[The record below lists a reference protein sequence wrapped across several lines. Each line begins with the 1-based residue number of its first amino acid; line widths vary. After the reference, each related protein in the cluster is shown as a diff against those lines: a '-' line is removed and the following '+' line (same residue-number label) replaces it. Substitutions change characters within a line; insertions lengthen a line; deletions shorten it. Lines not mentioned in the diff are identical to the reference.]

1 MIAFVQAIFYGNY
14 WIALAALCMACQTQ
28 YLLSGHYEVASP
40 VALFL
45 FFGTLFIYSAHR
57 LYGLYALS
65 LPKDAPYGKFALL
78 LKINTGVAAV
88 AGTVCWFQ
96 LPEAARW
103 QALAPCAL
111 ALAYILPVLPGRRR
125 LREIAMLKI
134 FLLAICWSWLTV
146 IVPAVAGG
154 MGWSAVATIMLME
167 RAAFIFAIA
176 IGFDLRDRQR
186 DQEAGLATLPVKLG
200 VRGAVLCAAGSL
212 LLAGGIAWLFT
223 SANIYPAAAFY
234 SIGLS
239 GLCVLVLISRSGR
252 SSISPYYFLFGLDG
266 LMILQFLLIIL

>member
-1 MIAFVQAIFYGNY
+1 LIPFVQVIFYGNY
-14 WIALAALCMACQTQ
+14 WIALAALCMTCQTQ
-28 YLLSGHYEVASP
+28 YLLTGHYEVASP

-65 LPKDAPYGKFALL
+65 LPKDSLYGKFAFL
-78 LKINTGVAAV
+78 LKINTPVAAV
-88 AGTVCWFQ
+88 VGTVCWFQ

-103 QALAPCAL
+103 QTLAPCAL

-125 LREIAMLKI
+125 LREVAMLKI
-134 FLLAICWSWLTV
+134 FLLAACWSWLTV

-154 MGWSAVATIMLME
+154 MGWSAVAPVMLLE

-200 VRGAVLCAAGSL
+200 ERGAVLCAAVSL
-212 LLAGGIAWLFT
+212 LFAWAIAWIFT
-223 SANIYPAAAFY
+223 SANVYPTAAFY
-234 SIGLS
+234 STGVS
-239 GLCVLVLISRSGR
+239 GLCALVLISRAGR
-252 SSISPYYFLFGLDG
+252 SMLNPYYFLFGLDG
-266 LMILQFLLIIL
+266 LMILQFLLILF

>member
-1 MIAFVQAIFYGNY
+1 MTTFVQAIFYGNY
-14 WIALAALCMACQTQ
+14 WIAVAALCMTCQTQ
-28 YLLSGHYEVASP
+28 YLLSGHFKVASP

-65 LPKDAPYGKFALL
+65 PAKDSLYSKFAFL
-78 LKINTGVAAV
+78 LKLNTGIGAV
-88 AGTVCWFQ
+88 ACTVCWFL

-111 ALAYILPVLPGRRR
+111 ALAYILPVLPRRRR
-125 LREIAMLKI
+125 LREVALVKI
-134 FLLAICWSWLTV
+134 FLLVVCWSWLTV

-154 MGWSAVATIMLME
+154 MGWSAIAPVMLLE
-167 RAAFIFAIA
+167 RAAFIFALA

-200 VRGAVLCAAGSL
+200 ARGAVLCAAFSL
-212 LLAGGIAWLFT
+212 LIVGAIAWIFT
-223 SANIYPAAAFY
+223 SANLYPTAALF
-234 SIGLS
+234 STGVS
-239 GLCVLVLISRSGR
+239 GLCALVLISRSER
-252 SSISPYYFLFGLDG
+252 NALSPYFFLFGLDG
-266 LMILQFLLIIL
+266 LMILQFLLVLF

>member
-1 MIAFVQAIFYGNY
+1 MIAFVQVIFYGNY
-14 WIALAALCMACQTQ
+14 WIALAALCMTCQTQ
-28 YLLSGHYEVASP
+28 YLLTGHYGVASP

-65 LPKDAPYGKFALL
+65 LPKDSPYGKFAFL
-78 LKINTGVAAV
+78 LKINAGVAAI
-88 AGTVCWFQ
+88 AGALCWFQ
-96 LPEAARW
+96 LPETARW

-111 ALAYILPVLPGRRR
+111 ALAYILPVMPGRRR

-134 FLLAICWSWLTV
+134 FLLTACWAWLTV

-154 MGWSAVATIMLME
+154 MGWSTVVPVMLLE

-176 IGFDLRDRQR
+176 LGFDLRDRQR

-212 LLAGGIAWLFT
+212 LLTGGIAWLFT

-252 SSISPYYFLFGLDG
+252 SSLSPYYFLFGLDG